1 MRPGRGGGAGCQFR
15 VCTAEVETG
24 ACPEQGCD
32 GPGPAGRAGR
42 QGWSERQGCGDHGLC
57 GRWWSGV
64 AACVDMAGCCGSA
77 RSDTPPAGAVRPVV
91 SPCQRLTPCS
101 TGHGRPDPRPSPP
114 PTQSLEKKLYC
125 VQSCAICSP
134 ARAGVRGLCGA
145 CSHTVFRPERSRSR
159 GGSPRSGQG
168 QVPVHCGAAG
178 RLLRVLPGAA
188 CVPSRSLLA
197 QLGPGFA
204 KDTIR
209 LVYPSV
215 GDRLHS
221 LPSGA
226 RSRCPLRSLGPAAGN
241 RHSEAGAAHS
251 HAWGWPGQ
259 GSLGATPWL

>member
-91 SPCQRLTPCS
+91 SPCRRLTPCS

-168 QVPVHCGAAG
+168 QVPVHREFVEVSAA
-178 RLLRVLPGAA
+178 VLPGGQ
-188 CVPSRSLLA
+188 
-197 QLGPGFA
+197 QLGLWGCRASAPCAAWGCLRPQPVSA
-204 KDTIR
+204 CPAGPW
-209 LVYPSV
+209 LCQGYHPP
-215 GDRLHS
+215 S
-221 LPSGA
+221 LPQCWGQAPFTPQWGPEPVSPTEPGA
-226 RSRCPLRSLGPAAGN
+226 C
-241 RHSEAGAAHS
+241 
-251 HAWGWPGQ
+251 GWQ
-259 GSLGATPWL
+259 QAQ